1 MIAMP
6 LQGFLLFAC
15 LGVVVGA
22 APTATGAQTIDPVAI
37 PGLAA
42 GQVQTPAAPET
53 TPPEKEPTEAA
64 AARQPARSANKAKPE
79 PASLWEEAMA
89 GGRDVLHYPLFA
101 VGGTPMTLGGMFW
114 VGGILFAAWFA
125 SRWLQ
130 RGLERYGR
138 HRPEVSR
145 PALYALGRVLHYL
158 LIAIGISIA
167 LSAIGLDL
175 TKVAFFASALGVGI
189 GFGLQTVVNNFISGL
204 ILLFER
210 SLKIGDFVELESG
223 VTGEVTDISIRATR
237 VTTND
242 NIDILVPNSE
252 FVNGRVTSWTLRE
265 TARRIK
271 VKFGVAYGTNKE
283 LVKKAA
289 LEAAD
294 AVPFTF
300 ANEGPRRSQVWLVGF
315 GDNSLDFQLVVWLTA
330 DAVKRPGAVQAAYYW
345 ALEDALGRY
354 GIEIPFPQ
362 RDLHVRSLFNATEDD
377 ARELW
382 RGPGKSKSGKKRKR
396 AISDSERET
405 LSGNDALQDALGEL
419 PESTG

>member
-1 MIAMP
+1 MQLI
-6 LQGFLLFAC
+6 GRWVCIGLLTIVSALSVNPAFAQADAQNPPPTQDAQPT
-15 LGVVVGA
+15 VSPADA
-22 APTATGAQTIDPVAI
+22 AKPTV
-37 PGLAA
+37 
-42 GQVQTPAAPET
+42 APEVAT
-53 TPPEKEPTEAA
+53 TDSPKSKSTAA
-64 AARQPARSANKAKPE
+64 AASNPWKEVVSSTHE
-79 PASLWEEAMA
+79 
-89 GGRDVLHYPLFA
+89 VLDYPLFT
-101 VGGTPMTLGGMFW
+101 VGGAKITLGGTLW
-114 VGGILFAAWFA
+114 VLGILFAAWFT
-125 SRWLQ
+125 SRWMQ
-130 RGLERYGR
+130 RGLERYSK

-145 PALYALGRVLHYL
+145 PALYAVGRILHYL
-158 LIAIGISIA
+158 LIAIGIGVA
-167 LSAIGLDL
+167 LSSIGLDL

-189 GFGLQTVVNNFISGL
+189 GFGLQSVVNNFISGL

-271 VKFGVAYGTNKE
+271 VKFGVAYGTDKE

-300 ANEGPRRSQVWLVGF
+300 ANQGPRRSQVWLVGF
-315 GDNSLDFQLVVWLTA
+315 GDSSLDFQLVVWLTA

-345 ALEDALGRY
+345 ALEDALAKY

-362 RDLHVRSLFNATEDD
+362 RDLHLRSLFSATEDD
-377 ARELW
+377 AKELW
-382 RGPGKSKSGKKRKR
+382 SRQKKPKSGHK
-396 AISDSERET
+396 SDSLMSASEREK
-405 LSGNDALQDALGEL
+405 LSGNDALEDALSDL
-419 PESTG
+419 PESDDEAQS